1 MFQKGSFSIPS
12 DSSGI
17 LLVKV
22 IQTRRCS
29 TKRHA
34 GIGKF
39 LRVVL
44 RNAKTK
50 LTKRLKRRVRS
61 IVIRSQSYYSKIGGV
76 FYQFGVN
83 SLVLLKKRMNTF
95 GKELYGPTSKKLKIR
110 KFRIAFRYIYKV
122 KFFSSIFLNI
132 LKQPSLKFY
141 LNLFFLKYSVAFSY
155 LQLNYPHLFLNTK
168 YLKIKILNTK
178 ILNFF

>member
-29 TKRHA
+29 TRKHA

-44 RNAKTK
+44 KNAKTK

-61 IVIRSQSYYSKIGGV
+61 IVIRSTSYYTKSGGLY
-76 FYQFGVN
+76 YQFGSN
-83 SLVLLKKRMNTF
+83 NLVLLKKRMNTY
-95 GKELYGPTSKKLKIR
+95 GKEIYGPTSKKLKIK
-110 KFRIAFRYIYKV
+110 KFRIAFRYM
-122 KFFSSIFLNI
+122 F
-132 LKQPSLKFY
+132 
-141 LNLFFLKYSVAFSY
+141 
-155 LQLNYPHLFLNTK
+155 
-168 YLKIKILNTK
+168 
-178 ILNFF
+178 